1 MTISTRIATR
11 FIIFI
16 CALGPGTF
24 SYCAETVAWE
34 KSAITEVVMLGT
46 GAPFAD
52 PQRSGPSV
60 AIVVNGTPYLVDF
73 GPGVIR
79 RAAAASPAYGG
90 TVAGLDVSNI
100 RHAFLTHLHSDHSAG
115 YPDIIFTPWTL
126 GRDQPL
132 EVYGPEGTVEMTKHV
147 LAAWGEDIRYRL
159 YGLEPT
165 NNQGWRVNAHDIT
178 EGIVYEDENVTV
190 EAFSVRHGSWPNAFG
205 YRFTTPDRVIVI
217 SGDAAPS
224 ENVEK
229 FSLGADILIHEVYSE
244 EGLGKRESFWQSYHS
259 NNHTSG
265 VELGKIAAE
274 AKPKLL
280 ILYHILFFGSD
291 EEQII
296 EEVKQNFDGNVVM
309 ANDLDVY

>member
-1 MTISTRIATR
+1 MTSPARIAPR
-11 FIIFI
+11 FFMLI
-16 CALGPGTF
+16 CAYCLSTA
-24 SYCAETVAWE
+24 SYGAEISNWE
-34 KSAITEVVMLGT
+34 RSEITEVVMLGT

-52 PQRSGPSV
+52 PGRSGPSV
-60 AIVVNGTPYLVDF
+60 AIVVNDTPYLVDF

-90 TVAGLDVSNI
+90 TVEGLDVKNI
-100 RHAFLTHLHSDHSAG
+100 RHAFLTHLHSDHSVG

-126 GRDQPL
+126 GRDKPL
-132 EVYGPEGTVEMTKHV
+132 EVYGPEGTVAMTKHI

-165 NNQGWRVNAHDIT
+165 NNQGWRVNAHDISA
-178 EGIVYEDENVTV
+178 GIVYKDENVTV
-190 EAFSVRHGSWPNAFG
+190 EAFPVRHGSWPNAFG
-205 YRFTTPDRVIVI
+205 YKFTTPDRVIVI

-224 ENVEK
+224 ESVEEH
-229 FSLGADILIHEVYSE
+229 SIDADILIHEVYSAA
-244 EGLGKRESFWQSYHS
+244 GLEKRETFWQTYHS
-259 NNHTSG
+259 NNHTSA
-265 VELGKIAAE
+265 VELGKIAGR

-296 EEVKQNFDGNVVM
+296 EEVERNFDGEVVM
-309 ANDLDVY
+309 ARDLDVY

>member
-1 MTISTRIATR
+1 MISSTRITRWLFTLICSLYLSAT
-11 FIIFI
+11 
-16 CALGPGTF
+16 C
-24 SYCAETVAWE
+24 YCAETAAWE
-34 KSAITEVVMLGT
+34 RSAVTEVVMLGT
-46 GAPFAD
+46 GTPFSD

-60 AIVVNGTPYLVDF
+60 AIVVNDTPYLVDF

-79 RAAAASPAYGG
+79 RAAAASPEYGG
-90 TVAGLDVSNI
+90 KVVGLDVANI
-100 RHAFLTHLHSDHSAG
+100 RHAFLTHLHSDHSVG
-115 YPDIIFTPWTL
+115 YPDLIFSPWTL
-126 GRDQPL
+126 GRDKPL
-132 EVYGPEGTVEMTKHV
+132 EVYGPEGTVQMTKHV
-147 LAAWGEDIRYRL
+147 LTAWGEDVRYRL

-165 NNQGWRVNAHDIT
+165 NNQGWRVNAHDIS
-178 EGIVYEDENVTV
+178 EGIIYKDENVTV

-224 ENVEK
+224 ESVEK
-229 FSLGADILIHEVYSE
+229 YSLGADILIHEVYSKK
-244 EGLGKRESFWQSYHS
+244 GLDERDTFWKTYHS

-265 VELGKIAAE
+265 VELGKIAERAR
-274 AKPKLL
+274 PKLL

-296 EEVKQNFDGNVVM
+296 DEIKQNFDGNVVM

>member
-1 MTISTRIATR
+1 MTSPARIAPR
-11 FIIFI
+11 FLMLI
-16 CALGPGTF
+16 CAFCLSAT
-24 SYCAETVAWE
+24 SYCAETLAWE
-34 KSAITEVVMLGT
+34 RSAVTEVVMLGT
-46 GAPFAD
+46 GTPFAD

-60 AIVVNGTPYLVDF
+60 AIIVNDTPYLVDF

-90 TVAGLDVSNI
+90 TVAGLDVANI
-100 RHAFLTHLHSDHSAG
+100 RHAFLTHLHSDHSVG
-115 YPDIIFTPWTL
+115 YPDLIFSPWTL

-132 EVYGPEGTVEMTKHV
+132 EVYGPEGTVQMTKLV

-165 NNQGWRVNAHDIT
+165 NNQGWRVNAHDIA
-178 EGIVYEDENVTV
+178 EGIIYTDENVTV
-190 EAFSVRHGSWPNAFG
+190 EAFPVRHGSWPNAFG

-224 ENVEK
+224 ENIEK
-229 FSLGADILIHEVYSE
+229 YSLGSDILIHEVYSE
-244 EGLGKRESFWQSYHS
+244 KGLGERDTFWQTYHS

-265 VELGKIAAE
+265 VELGMIAERAG
-274 AKPKLL
+274 PKLL

-291 EEQII
+291 KEQII
-296 EEVKQNFDGNVVM
+296 EEIKQNFDGNVVM